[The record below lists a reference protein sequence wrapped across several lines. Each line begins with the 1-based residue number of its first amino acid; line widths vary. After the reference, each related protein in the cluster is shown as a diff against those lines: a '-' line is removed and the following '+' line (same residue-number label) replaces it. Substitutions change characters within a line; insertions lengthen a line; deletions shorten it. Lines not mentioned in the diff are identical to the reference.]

1 MIKYYDTID
10 DFYELTEKMSNSAK
24 MTLEIIKANKKEKEF
39 MEFLESVCNDSD
51 MTLLEIDDFIDFDGD
66 YILKEVLNISDY

>member
-24 MTLEIIKANKKEKEF
+24 MTLEIIKANKKEEEF
-39 MEFLESVCNDSD
+39 MEFLESICNDSD

-66 YILKEVLNISDY
+66 YILKEVLNINNY